1 MLDSEML
8 LVTCSAWHGR
18 SSIRTLPDV
27 IQVSFT
33 VEAEMQLRRM
43 VGLRARTKRAVLE
56 VLEAALEIG
65 KLGMG
70 HVHKDAPLII
80 RVGAHLV
87 TYSLDL
93 ESESVTISG
102 AEPVREASA

>member
-1 MLDSEML
+1 M
-8 LVTCSAWHGR
+8 VA
-18 SSIRTLPDV
+18 
-27 IQVSFT
+27 QVSLT
-33 VEAEMQLRRM
+33 VDADMQLRRA
-43 VGLRARTKRAVLE
+43 VGLRAQTKRAVLA

>member
-1 MLDSEML
+1 MR
-8 LVTCSAWHGR
+8 LVTCSAWHGW
-18 SSIRTLPDV
+18 SSIRTLREV
-27 IQVSFT
+27 AQVYFT
-33 VEAEMQLRRM
+33 VDAEMQLRRT

-56 VLEAALEIG
+56 VLEAALEICR
-65 KLGMG
+65 LGMG

-93 ESESVTISG
+93 ESEFATIWG
-102 AEPVREASA
+102 AEPVREATA